1 MSDNDFT
8 SGDPWGLSSTG
19 TEEAP
24 PAPPPV
30 PNPVS
35 DELPEDL
42 ADLSTIAD
50 PDVAELGTDI
60 DGVLEESLTSL
71 SNDDDSHDADASV
84 IEPLDAEVADTAGD
98 LDLGD
103 FGNFSDLASDGD
115 LGPLEISDLA
125 DDLEVDAD
133 SSTDLTVDA
142 LADLSSLSADF
153 TEATANDEPA
163 QEKPSPSAGRPLNP
177 LLAAS
182 GLFGGSPS
190 LPPLKDSEPDPADT
204 DLSFDTVA
212 DNDDSDLSIQVGE
225 GDIDFDA
232 IELSAQPDLAD
243 FDLPDVGMDGVDMND
258 VDMDGVDIDT
268 VEIDAPAD
276 IEAELADTLNAL
288 GDQPAH
294 AITFSSDGSP
304 SHTKDDHDPSV
315 FDGDTAPIE
324 EVTEEEVTEEE
335 ATAEAENFYPE
346 FMSLGDTDES
356 AKADADKVEPVEIG
370 FGDTD
375 FTTQNPP
382 PAVYH
387 ELENLGNVD
396 DTEATEMADSE
407 ADESASEFGAIFGGS
422 TPVEDDPFGAVFGS
436 GDAAIDA
443 VTAAASSI
451 ETTHQTGPVERADNP
466 TVDDLPDFLIDDD
479 TTDDDSTDS
488 STDGAASLNA
498 TELGNGSGDES
509 TDESTHESID
519 ELVAEPVDSVDDES
533 GETPSSWL
541 GFGDSEAAATGVDDD
556 DDEEAIDDDLADDGL
571 DAGDVAPAFTAGEMI
586 ADVEVEGSLDEA
598 SVDTN
603 NVEDDGVEED
613 NVEENSVDE
622 GSVNEDLS
630 ESSIDPLPPMRDVNP
645 TAFDADPFA
654 NPAVADLMK
663 VDAAD
668 LDAGPPAFD
677 VPVLAAVADSADEE
691 PSPDFA
697 STDSAS
703 LSGPGHAPIIGTVAT
718 GVIEKKPI
726 PEDWGTRSDDAYEG
740 WVQDDSGVETWRMI
754 ITNLPTV
761 AGYDIDEFLGLA
773 VADSLIVSHDVEAVA
788 SGRRAAIDAL
798 TEDGVLRGA
807 HAIVAVTHA
816 VQSMGNQM
824 LVTVSGT
831 AVTLKPTA
839 TAQAD

>member
-50 PDVAELGTDI
+50 PDVAKPESDL
-60 DGVLEESLTSL
+60 DGAIEESLNGL
-71 SNDDDSHDADASV
+71 SNDEDSDDSDAGL
-84 IEPLDAEVADTAGD
+84 IEPMDAEVADAAGD

-115 LGPLEISDLA
+115 LGPLETSDLA
-125 DDLEVDAD
+125 GDPEIDAD

-142 LADLSSLSADF
+142 LADLSSLSADL
-153 TEATANDEPA
+153 TEATSNDETE
-163 QEKPSPSAGRPLNP
+163 QQKPSPSAGRPLNP

-190 LPPLKDSEPDPADT
+190 LPPLKDSELDAADT
-204 DLSFDTVA
+204 DLSFDAVV
-212 DNDDSDLSIQVGE
+212 DDDHSDLPIQVGD

-232 IELSAQPDLAD
+232 IELSAQSDLAD
-243 FDLPDVGMDGVDMND
+243 FDLPDVDMDD
-258 VDMDGVDIDT
+258 VDMDDVDVDT

-288 GDQPAH
+288 GDKPADG
-294 AITFSSDGSP
+294 ITFSSDVLLNQ
-304 SHTKDDHDPSV
+304 TEDDDPSEIA
-315 FDGDTAPIE
+315 DDTAQIE
-324 EVTEEEVTEEE
+324 EATEEE
-335 ATAEAENFYPE
+335 ATAETENFYPE

-356 AKADADKVEPVEIG
+356 AKADTDTVEPVEIG

-396 DTEATEMADSE
+396 DTEAPEIADTE

-451 ETTHQTGPVERADNP
+451 ETTHPTGPVERADTP

-479 TTDDDSTDS
+479 ANDDDITDS
-488 STDGAASLNA
+488 STDGAASPNA
-498 TELGNGSGDES
+498 TEPGNGSVN
-509 TDESTHESID
+509 ESID
-519 ELVAEPVDSVDDES
+519 EPVDSVDDDA

-541 GFGDSEAAATGVDDD
+541 GFGDSEAAATGADDD

-571 DAGDVAPAFTAGEMI
+571 DADDVAPAFLAGEMVV
-586 ADVEVEGSLDEA
+586 DLEVEDSPEED

-603 NVEDDGVEED
+603 NVEDDSAEEGKIGEG
-613 NVEENSVDE
+613 NVDE
-622 GSVNEDLS
+622 DPS

-677 VPVLAAVADSADEE
+677 IPGLAAVADSADEE
-691 PSPDFA
+691 PAIDFA
-697 STDSAS
+697 PTDSAS

-816 VQSMGNQM
+816 VQAMGNQM